1 MQEGVARFPLIEKE
15 LAWTCSQFRAI
26 SETLIHML
34 SGYSPRKRTQISL
47 SLISLFSSLV
57 YPALMLWRGLEAQ
70 ALKTGSLEFKALAL
84 PLQRIIILA
93 FCFFSQVCV
102 LHACICMFR
111 EGTGMCVCLCVCICM
126 HSHAHEHPCDSA
138 RLMLG
143 IMLSHP
149 SVLFIEARSLN
160 PIQYLPIFLVLPASS
175 SGDPQPPASRL
186 KGQIL

>member
-15 LAWTCSQFRAI
+15 LARTCSQFRAI

-93 FCFFSQVCV
+93 FCFFPRCVCCMHVYVCLERAQVCV
-102 LHACICMFR
+102 CACVYAFAC
-111 EGTGMCVCLCVCICM
+111 TLM
-126 HSHAHEHPCDSA
+126 HTSIHVIAQD
-138 RLMLG
+138 
-143 IMLSHP
+143 
-149 SVLFIEARSLN
+149 
-160 PIQYLPIFLVLPASS
+160 
-175 SGDPQPPASRL
+175 
-186 KGQIL
+186 